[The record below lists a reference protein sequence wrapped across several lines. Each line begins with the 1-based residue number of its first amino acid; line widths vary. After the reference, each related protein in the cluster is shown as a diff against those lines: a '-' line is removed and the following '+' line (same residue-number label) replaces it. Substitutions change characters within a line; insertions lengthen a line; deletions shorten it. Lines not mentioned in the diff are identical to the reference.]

1 MDIVDR
7 DGSAALMNR
16 MMWRIMPLL
25 MGMMMLS
32 VIDRSNV
39 GYAKLQMA
47 SSLGMTETMYGLASS
62 LFFIGYSF
70 FEIPSA
76 LAAHRFG
83 ARVWFAR
90 ILLTWGLLTVAL
102 GFTMSG
108 SVFAAVRF
116 LVGVAEAGA
125 YPGIIFYLTLW
136 FPKRYQVQAVA
147 LLTIGSPLGN
157 MFGSLFGGAFLDL
170 NGLFELAGWQWVF
183 IVTGAPAVILFVLI
197 LRFLPDNPLKADFL
211 APAEKA
217 WLADELRRDETAAAM
232 HTSPLR
238 VLIDLRVWWFAL
250 VYTMIT
256 LALYGIIYWLPTVV
270 MGFGTTGTQNGLLNA
285 LPWAVAAVVLVW
297 LPRHLREHRTVL
309 VGMALIALCGMAAFF
324 TSTMLTQN
332 WMRYVALAVGTPC
345 VSLLFPCFWYLP
357 SQIFKG
363 AHAAAAIAAISTI
376 GSLGGF
382 VAQNL
387 MPWVAHWTGSALAA
401 MAVPATSLALLAVSA
416 LIMLATWR
424 VRPHV
429 VFDAASMLP
438 AAAER
443 TQALS

>member
-1 MDIVDR
+1 
-7 DGSAALMNR
+7 
-16 MMWRIMPLL
+16 MPLL

-47 SSLGMTETMYGLASS
+47 SSLGMTEATYGLASS
-62 LFFIGYSF
+62 LFFIGYSLL
-70 FEIPSA
+70 EIPSA

-83 ARVWFAR
+83 ARFWFAR
-90 ILLTWGLLTVAL
+90 ILLTWGALTVLL
-102 GFTMSG
+102 GFTMTG
-108 SVFAAVRF
+108 SLFAAVRF
-116 LVGVAEAGA
+116 LVGCAEAGA

-136 FPKRYQVQAVA
+136 FPKSYRVQAVA

-157 MFGSLFGGAFLDL
+157 MFGSLFGGIFLDL
-170 NGLFELAGWQWVF
+170 DGMLGLAGWQWVF
-183 IVTGAPAVILFVLI
+183 IATGAPALLLFVLI
-197 LRFLPDNPLKADFL
+197 LRFLPDNPRTAKFL
-211 APAEKA
+211 SAGEKA
-217 WLADELRRDETAAAM
+217 WLAEEVGRDETAPTI
-232 HTSPLR
+232 HSNPLR
-238 VLIDLRVWWFAL
+238 VLVDLRVWWFSF

-270 MGFGTTGTQNGLLNA
+270 KGFGTTGTQNGLLNA

-309 VGMALIALCGMAAFF
+309 IGMAMIALCGMVAFF
-324 TSTMLTQN
+324 TSTVLTAN

-345 VSLLFPCFWYLP
+345 VSLMFPCFWYLP

-382 VAQNL
+382 AAQNL
-387 MPWVAHWTGSALAA
+387 MPWVAGQTGSALAA
-401 MAVPATSLALLAVSA
+401 MSVPALALGFLAASA
-416 LIMLATWR
+416 LGMLGTWR
-424 VRPHV
+424 VLPPS
-429 VFDAASMLP
+429 DPTSMLP
-438 AAAER
+438 LDAKA
-443 TQALS
+443 TS

>member
-1 MDIVDR
+1 MDTVDR
-7 DGSAALMNR
+7 DGGAALMNR
-16 MMWRIMPLL
+16 IMWRIMPLL

-108 SVFAAVRF
+108 SVLAAVRF

-136 FPKRYQVQAVA
+136 FPKRYRVQAVA

-157 MFGSLFGGAFLDL
+157 MFGSLFGGALLDL
-170 NGLFELAGWQWVF
+170 NGLLGLAGWQWVF

-197 LRFLPDNPLKADFL
+197 LRYLPDNPLKADFL
-211 APAEKA
+211 APAEKV
-217 WLADELRRDETAAAM
+217 WLADELRRDEIAAAI
-232 HTSPLR
+232 HTNPLR
-238 VLIDLRVWWFAL
+238 VLIDLRLWWFAL

-270 MGFGTTGTQNGLLNA
+270 KGFGTTGTQNGLLNA

-357 SQIFKG
+357 SQIFKD
-363 AHAAAAIAAISTI
+363 AHAATAIAAISTI

>member
-16 MMWRIMPLL
+16 IMWRIMPLL

-125 YPGIIFYLTLW
+125 YPGIVFYLTLW

-170 NGLFELAGWQWVF
+170 NGLFGLAGWQWVF

-309 VGMALIALCGMAAFF
+309 VGMALIALCGMSAFF

>member
-16 MMWRIMPLL
+16 IMWRIMPLL

-125 YPGIIFYLTLW
+125 YPGIVFYLTLW

-170 NGLFELAGWQWVF
+170 NGLFGLAGWQWVF
-183 IVTGAPAVILFVLI
+183 IVTGAPPVILFVLI

-309 VGMALIALCGMAAFF
+309 VGMALIALCGMSAFF

>member
-1 MDIVDR
+1 MDIADR
-7 DGSAALMNR
+7 DGGAALMNR
-16 MMWRIMPLL
+16 IMWRIMPLL

-136 FPKRYQVQAVA
+136 FPKRYRVQAVA

-157 MFGSLFGGAFLDL
+157 MFGSLFGGALLDL
-170 NGLFELAGWQWVF
+170 NGLSGLAGWQWVF
-183 IVTGAPAVILFVLI
+183 IVTGAPAVVLFVLI
-197 LRFLPDNPLKADFL
+197 LRYLPDNPLKADFL

-217 WLADELRRDETAAAM
+217 WLADELKRDEIAATI
-232 HTSPLR
+232 HTNPLR
-238 VLIDLRVWWFAL
+238 VLIDLRVWGFAL

-270 MGFGTTGTQNGLLNA
+270 KGFGTTGTQNGLLNA
-285 LPWAVAAVVLVW
+285 LPWAVAGFVLVW

-363 AHAAAAIAAISTI
+363 GHAAAAIAAISMI

-382 VAQNL
+382 LAQNL

-401 MAVPATSLALLAVSA
+401 MAVPATSLALLVGFAS
-416 LIMLATWR
+416 IMLVTWR
-424 VRPHV
+424 VRPNV
-429 VFDAASMLP
+429 DFDPASMLP

-443 TQALS
+443 PQALS